1 MVDGVFTGVLRK
13 IIFSMKVWHCIIAG
27 IVFCIGCN
35 DNGPSSSKQETISSG
50 QIHISVDE
58 SFEPVIGEQIKVFE
72 SAYPSAR
79 IIPEYKTEAD
89 CLRDFQNDST
99 RMIIISRG
107 LSDKEEDFYIKKL
120 EYKPT
125 YVKVATDAIA
135 VVINST
141 NTDSVFTMAQLRDML
156 AGKGEK
162 SYNVVVDGKGLTST
176 VRFLVDSVLKG
187 QSLGK
192 NVTAAKNSKEVINY
206 IAATPSA
213 IGFVGVSWLTISQDE
228 NKELSSLVKMAL
240 VECKNCEKDVYAKPS
255 QQTILFGQYPL
266 VRGLYYVLKENFA
279 GVGSGFTNFL
289 SLERGQLI
297 FSRANIVPSIM
308 QFNRRLS
315 QIKESE

>member
-1 MVDGVFTGVLRK
+1 
-13 IIFSMKVWHCIIAG
+13 MKVWHCIIAG
-27 IVFCIGCN
+27 IMLCIAC
-35 DNGPSSSKQETISSG
+35 DNNSSSPSKQESISSG

-58 SFEPVIGEQIKVFE
+58 SFEPVISEQIKVFE
-72 SAYPSAR
+72 SAYPTAKV
-79 IIPEYKTEAD
+79 IAEYKTEAD
-89 CLRDFQNDST
+89 CLRDFQKDST

-125 YVKVATDAIA
+125 YVQVATDAIA

-141 NTDSVFTMAQLRDML
+141 SNDSVFTMAQLKDML

-162 SYNVVVDGKGLTST
+162 PYNVVVDGKGLTST

-206 IAATPSA
+206 IAATPNA
-213 IGFVGVSWLTISQDE
+213 IGFVGVSWLTLSQDE
-228 NKELSSLVKMAL
+228 NKELASKVKIAL
-240 VECKNCEKDVYAKPS
+240 IECKNCEKDVYAKPS

-308 QFNRRLS
+308 QFNRRRS